1 MEFKKAIDTFEHPL
15 HDADG
20 HGVWGTVC
28 GIARIIVISFGAVR
42 PLNWEAPRGTR
53 VLRATAAS
61 SLVRVSD
68 FAVLGPPVVPG
79 HHVGHRAHRVGR
91 L

>member
-1 MEFKKAIDTFEHPL
+1 MGMTFGLTAAESP
-15 HDADG
+15 AN
-20 HGVWGTVC
+20 
-28 GIARIIVISFGAVR
+28 AMSFGAVR
-42 PLNWEAPRGTR
+42 HLHRETVRGTR
-53 VLRATAAS
+53 ALRATAAS